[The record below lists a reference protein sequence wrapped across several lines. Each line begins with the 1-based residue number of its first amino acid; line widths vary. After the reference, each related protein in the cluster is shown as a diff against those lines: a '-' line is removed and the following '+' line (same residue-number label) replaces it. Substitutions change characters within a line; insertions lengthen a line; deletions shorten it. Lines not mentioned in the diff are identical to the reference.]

1 MEEAKMKKQMLLL
14 AIVLCILGGVTFIII
29 KHRGSICKTLENGD
43 FQSSESKYSESQ
55 SNETMYDEIVKSF
68 DLIDYQDYIDNFSS
82 DKNIDIGNDIK
93 IMLEKVENIWVQEY
107 GDDVK
112 KQKPYEVFYDETSKV
127 WLVRGTLPSDTV
139 GGVANILVDNDTGKV
154 LAIWHDK

>member
-1 MEEAKMKKQMLLL
+1 MEEAKMKKHMLLL

-29 KHRGSICKTLENGD
+29 KQRGSICKTLENGD

-68 DLIDYQDYIDNFSS
+68 NLIDYQDYIDNFSS

-93 IMLEKVENIWVQEY
+93 IMLEKVENIWIQEY

-127 WLVRGTLPSDTV
+127 WLIRGTLPSDTV